1 MIFDYVIF
9 SAVSFLVAYLW
20 LSYLK
25 VVDVFQPD
33 SWGRIGFSFFVGCFS
48 VLPVFALSHFFGH
61 IFTLDSNP
69 SSIFLFHVFDVGMVE
84 EFSKLALAFF
94 VIHFFIRPQEPVDYL
109 VHTAAVAAGF
119 AAIENILYVGEY
131 GVEVLRG
138 RAPKSG
144 FMHMAYTSVPV
155 YFYVIY
161 KIKFPNGF
169 QRYLALGGGFVLG
182 AFIHGFSNFLL
193 SINGF
198 FIIAFL
204 VYFVM
209 VEVWLTQINNLL
221 NLSPHFDKTKVPQFK
236 PMQKRLFIGF
246 IGLAV
251 FEIISF
257 IFIENRE
264 FSLLTYLFKFIFL
277 TVLPILLIMSKFSNL
292 RLIPGKL
299 FPLFFQFTSILKVK
313 TFQTNRTGSAGFS
326 SALHDLR
333 IDSVAEQ
340 EITTWLF
347 SKVRLRE
354 RGAKSGLPTSVSG
367 ILSDKFWISEDEV
380 FFGFEPL
387 ETFHIEGFRP
397 DLWLLKAKTDG
408 ETKFEGHPEILVFL
422 IPEGKEIHRN
432 SKLGDFVP
440 RARCYMQN
448 IQD

>member
-33 SWGRIGFSFFVGCFS
+33 SWARIGFSFFVGCFS
-48 VLPVFALSHFFGH
+48 VLPVFVLDHFLGN
-61 IFTLDSNP
+61 IFTLNNNP
-69 SSIFLFHVFDVGMVE
+69 GSIFLYQVFDVGMVE

-161 KIKFPNGF
+161 KIKFPKGF

-277 TVLPILLIMSKFSNL
+277 TVLPIVLIMSKFSNL

-299 FPLFFQFTSILKVK
+299 FPLFFQFTSIFKVN
-313 TFQTNRTGSAGFS
+313 TFQTNRSGSAGFS

-333 IDSVAEQ
+333 IDSIAEQ

-347 SKVRLRE
+347 SKVRLKE
-354 RGAKSGLPTSVSG
+354 RGAKSGLPVSVAG
-367 ILSDKFWISEDEV
+367 LLTDKYWINEDEV
-380 FFGFEPL
+380 FFAFEPL
-387 ETFHIEGFRP
+387 DTFFLDGFRS
-397 DLWLLKAKTDG
+397 DLWLLKAKTEG
-408 ETKFEGHPEILVFL
+408 ETKFEGLPEVMVFL
-422 IPEGKEIHRN
+422 IPEGTEIKRT
-432 SKLGDFVP
+432 SKLGELAP
-440 RARCYMQN
+440 RARCCMQKLE
-448 IQD
+448 D